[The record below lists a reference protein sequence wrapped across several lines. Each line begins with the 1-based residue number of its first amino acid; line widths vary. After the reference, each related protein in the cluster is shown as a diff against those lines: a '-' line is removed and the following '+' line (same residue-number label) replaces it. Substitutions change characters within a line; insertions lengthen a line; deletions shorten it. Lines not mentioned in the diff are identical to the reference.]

1 VSRKDRGAILPIGRA
16 RESVYWFADEGRFT
30 TSTYYADSLPGWVR
44 AFNAR
49 RLPEGMARR
58 HWSPLLPD
66 SAYAEP
72 DSQPR
77 EAGGRAYRFP
87 HVMPPDSAAAARE
100 LPHFPW
106 MDEVTLDFALS
117 GVEALGLGRGPGTDV
132 LALSLSAT
140 DYIGHRYGP
149 DSREIHDQILRLD
162 RALGAFLDSLYRLV
176 DSAGIVIALTG
187 DHGVAPYPE
196 IQAQRSG
203 RHIGYVTL
211 RSPMAAVRQELAARG
226 VPRQA
231 FRLEGATLWVDRA
244 AFAAAGV
251 NADSVVAGFAAV
263 VGAVPGVARADLVRD
278 LARAD
283 TTGDEYARRWVHALP
298 PDLPI
303 ELVVTL
309 EPYWGSGGGGGDAQ
323 HGTPHDYD
331 AHVPLVFYGG
341 PFRPGR
347 YTDTVRVVDLAP
359 TLAAAL
365 GVAPAERVDG
375 RVLSQALRVSPRD

>member
-1 VSRKDRGAILPIGRA
+1 
-16 RESVYWFADEGRFT
+16 
-30 TSTYYADSLPGWVR
+30 
-44 AFNAR
+44 
-49 RLPEGMARR
+49 
-58 HWSPLLPD
+58 
-66 SAYAEP
+66 
-72 DSQPR
+72 
-77 EAGGRAYRFP
+77 
-87 HVMPPDSAAAARE
+87 
-100 LPHFPW
+100 
-106 MDEVTLDFALS
+106 
-117 GVEALGLGRGPGTDV
+117 
-132 LALSLSAT
+132 
-140 DYIGHRYGP
+140 
-149 DSREIHDQILRLD
+149 
-162 RALGAFLDSLYRLV
+162 
-176 DSAGIVIALTG
+176 
-187 DHGVAPYPE
+187 
-196 IQAQRSG
+196 
-203 RHIGYVTL
+203 
-211 RSPMAAVRQELAARG
+211 
-226 VPRQA
+226 
-231 FRLEGATLWVDRA
+231 VDRA

-263 VGAVPGVARADLVRD
+263 VRAVPGVARADLVRD